1 MTKNQ
6 IKAKI
11 IKILSKLKIIDPFA
25 HVSYSQCGE
34 DLIIDNVFKQLHIKK
49 IKYLDIGAHHPINI
63 SNTYYFYKKGNSGV
77 EIDPDIS
84 VFKELEDVRKRDICL
99 NIGIGLK
106 NEMADYF
113 VMSTRALNTFSK
125 EEAERVSKNGTQ
137 KIVKVLK
144 MPLKPVN
151 EIISKYFDGGYPN
164 FVSLDIEGMDYAI
177 LQSFDFSKYKPE
189 VFCVETITYTE
200 DNKEK
205 KIPEISELMEKNGY
219 FIYADTYIN
228 TIFVNKT
235 SWEKSREK

>member
-11 IKILSKLKIIDPFA
+11 IKILSKLKIIDPFG

-34 DLIIDNVFKQLHIKK
+34 DLIIDNAFKQLHIKK

-84 VFKELEDVRKRDICL
+84 VFKELESVRKRDICL
-99 NIGIGLK
+99 NIGVGLK

-151 EIISKYFDGGYPN
+151 EIISKYFNGGFPN

-189 VFCVETITYTE
+189 IFCVETIIYTE

-205 KIPEISELMEKNGY
+205 KIPEIAELMEKNGY
-219 FIYADTYIN
+219 FVYADTYIN

-235 SWEKSREK
+235 ALEKSRGK